1 MTNTL
6 EATLFTVGKLFG
18 KAKTHYEIP
27 IYQRN
32 YAWGVEQI
40 EQLID
45 DVWAAAQA
53 DAGDY
58 FLGNLIVA
66 RKPAEPKTDVVTFE
80 VVDGQQRLTTLF
92 MLLTYFRIDPRA
104 RLTYQSRKNASHALT
119 RLTTSDD
126 DEGAGINAGFK
137 VIKSRMDKFKTSVER
152 DMFQKFLEDKVQL
165 VRAVLPLETDLN
177 KYFEIMNTRGQ
188 QLEQVD
194 IIKARLMSHLRNDT
208 GDVEGDRACLAWV
221 WDACAQMDAY
231 IQMALTPGD
240 TDMRDEIFSS
250 TWDRLT
256 ISQFDDLL
264 PKRPQARTR
273 SGASRS
279 TGVSMKEALRIYAK
293 TPEKPAEEE
302 SENRRF
308 ESPIKFPSLLLHAL
322 KVLQGTGG
330 EDDVD
335 GHLDD
340 SKLIKLFESE
350 FKPLSE
356 AQRSDRAKRFVEVLL
371 RCKFVL
377 DNYVLKREYTA
388 TNADDGAWS
397 LKRLTRGES
406 VSQRG
411 GRTRVN
417 ARFPNTFSPGKG
429 EWEDTPVDDATR
441 EVLLLQSMFRVTYT
455 SPRTMHWITTILR
468 EPIIDLTQQEAA
480 HSLLH
485 VLRTHARQKVRQ
497 AFFVEAQPTGFKI
510 ERIVF
515 TYLDYLLAAGG
526 ADPSYSADPNFTF
539 VYRNSV
545 EHFFPQHANQDDD
558 GWNLVTPQDEELDMF
573 GNLALVSVS
582 TNSKF
587 SNNLPLYKANKTEIV
602 KQSPKLQLMADL
614 VKSGTTWDKTAIG
627 RHDQAMVMLL
637 REDLREAGY
646 DVETCSTGAPDKPVS
661 AAVRNVRTQPRSELG
676 NLQAGH

>member
-1 MTNTL
+1 MTTL
-6 EATLFTVGKLFG
+6 EATLFTVGELFG
-18 KAKTHYEIP
+18 EGETHYEIP

-40 EQLID
+40 EQMID
-45 DVWAAAQA
+45 DVWAVAQA
-53 DAGDY
+53 DADDY

-66 RKPAEPKTDVVTFE
+66 RKPAGPKTNVVTFE

-92 MLLTYFRIDPRA
+92 MLLTHLKVDPRA
-104 RLTYQSRKNASHALT
+104 RLTYQSRRNATHALT

-126 DEGAGINAGFK
+126 DEGAGIHAGFK
-137 VIKSRMDKFKTSVER
+137 VIESRMGKFKTPEDR
-152 DMFQKFLEDKVQL
+152 DTFQQFLEGNVQL
-165 VRAVLPLETDLN
+165 VRAVLPAQTDLN

-194 IIKARLMSHLRNDT
+194 IVKARLMSYLRNEA
-208 GDVEGDRACLAWV
+208 GAVEDDRACFAWV
-221 WDACAQMDAY
+221 WDACSQMDSY

-240 TDMRDEIFSS
+240 TNLRDAIFSP
-250 TWDRLT
+250 TWDRFT
-256 ISQFDDLL
+256 VSQFDDLL

-279 TGVSMKEALRIYAK
+279 TGMSIREALQLYAR
-293 TPEKPAEEE
+293 TPEEPAEEDA
-302 SENRRF
+302 ENRRF

-322 KVLQGTGG
+322 KVLRGTAD

-356 AQRSDRAKRFVEVLL
+356 AQRSVRAKQFVEVLL
-371 RCKFVL
+371 QCKFVL
-377 DNYVLKREYTA
+377 DNFVLKREFTA

-406 VSQRG
+406 VPERG
-411 GRTRVN
+411 GPTKVS
-417 ARFPNTFSPGKG
+417 ARFPNAFSPGTG
-429 EWEDTPVDDATR
+429 EREDTPVDDATR

-455 SPRTMHWITTILR
+455 SPRTMHWITRILR
-468 EPIIDLTQQEAA
+468 EPLFGLSQQGAA
-480 HSLLH
+480 DSILC
-485 VLRTHARQKVRQ
+485 VLRTHARQKVQ
-497 AFFVEAQPTGFKI
+497 EAFFTDAQPTGFNI

-515 TYLDYLLAAGG
+515 TYLDYLLATRG
-526 ADPSYSADPNFTF
+526 ADPRFSPDPTFTF

-545 EHFFPQHANQDDD
+545 EHFFPQHANGDDD
-558 GWNLVTPQDEELDMF
+558 GWNLVTPDDEELHMF

-587 SNNLPLYKANKTEIV
+587 SNNLPPYKANKTEIV
-602 KQSPKLQLMADL
+602 RQSTKLRLMADL
-614 VKSGTTWDKTAIG
+614 VKSGATWDKTAI
-627 RHDQAMVMLL
+627 RQHDQAMVKLL
-637 REDLREAGY
+637 REDLREAGH
-646 DVETCSTGAPDKPVS
+646 DV
-661 AAVRNVRTQPRSELG
+661 
-676 NLQAGH
+676 